1 MPGLPTVLQL
11 SSCSALWI
19 SAWHTAHVQCFARGA
34 CCRRSVVLVAIYASL
49 RRSKGDALV
58 LVAAGKVCA
67 EYIWIGGTEQD
78 LRCKTRV
85 LSKAPKSLEDLP
97 KWNYDGSSTEQ
108 APGRCSRMQHTCVLP
123 P

>member
-1 MPGLPTVLQL
+1 M
-11 SSCSALWI
+11 WI
-19 SAWHTAHVQCFARGA
+19 SAWHTAHVQCSARAA
-34 CCRRSVVLVAIYASL
+34 CYWRSGVLVAIHALTL
-49 RRSKGDALV
+49 RRLKCDALV
-58 LVAAGKVCA
+58 LVSAGKVCA

-108 APGRCSRMQHTCVLP
+108 APGRCSRVQHTCMLP